1 MTDYREDAYVK
12 CPYYCKERAL
22 DIRCKGM
29 IGLHTTHD
37 FATKADKEAY
47 KRDFCLTLYTSC
59 PLYLDF
65 EQYGE

>member
-37 FATKADKEAY
+37 FASKADKEAY
-47 KRDFCLTLYTSC
+47 KRDFCKLKQEIRMNMASVW
-59 PLYLDF
+59 
-65 EQYGE
+65 